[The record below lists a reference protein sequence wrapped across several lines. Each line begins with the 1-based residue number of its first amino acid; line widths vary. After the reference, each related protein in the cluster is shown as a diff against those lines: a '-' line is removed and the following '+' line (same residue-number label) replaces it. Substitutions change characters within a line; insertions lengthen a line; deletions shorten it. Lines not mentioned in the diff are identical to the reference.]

1 MTTQRKPKT
10 VTIPQA
16 EYSALLGVVA
26 AHRADAGHTPSKV
39 LEHYDSVTRK
49 PSLTPY
55 EVDRGGRVFYVEGG
69 KIWEGRKE
77 SGGVLCGGCKY
88 VGRNADWRA
97 CAKAEVACNGTKNV
111 RYGHRALHPVQA
123 VG

>member
-49 PSLTPY
+49 PSLTPH
-55 EVDRGGRVFYVEGG
+55 EVDRGGRVFYVEDG
-69 KIWEGRKE
+69 KVYEGRKHA
-77 SGGVLCGGCKY
+77 GLQFCTGCAFAQRRLRGGC
-88 VGRNADWRA
+88 GEALEA
-97 CAKAEVACNGTKNV
+97 CGDFRHDMGSRT
-111 RYGHRALHPVQA
+111 LHPVQA

>member
-1 MTTQRKPKT
+1 MTTQRKPKA
-10 VTIPQA
+10 P
-16 EYSALLGVVA
+16 
-26 AHRADAGHTPSKV
+26 TP
-39 LEHYDSVTRK
+39 EA
-49 PSLTPY
+49 
-55 EVDRGGRVFYVEGG
+55 DRGGRVYLVEGG

-77 SGGVLCGGCKY
+77 YGGVLCGGCKY

-97 CAKAEVACNGTKNV
+97 CAKAEFACNGTKNV